1 MKCQNSHCTK
11 EATTLTDYNFC
22 EEHATKHEEA
32 LEWGKLH
39 TEGKATTQDYPGY
52 TPITVA
58 KNAGIQT
65 APSTYDTLPE
75 SV

>member
-1 MKCQNSHCTK
+1 MKCQNSHCAK

-39 TEGKATTQDYPGY
+39 TEGKATTEDHPDY
-52 TPITVA
+52 TPISIT
-58 KNAGIQT
+58 T
-65 APSTYDTLPE
+65 E
-75 SV
+75 

>member
-11 EATTLTDYNFC
+11 EATTED
-22 EEHATKHEEA
+22 H
-32 LEWGKLH
+32 
-39 TEGKATTQDYPGY
+39 PGY

>member
-11 EATTLTDYNFC
+11 EATTLNDYNFC

-52 TPITVA
+52 TPITVTA
-58 KNAGIQT
+58 K
-65 APSTYDTLPE
+65 
-75 SV
+75 